1 MLFRSSLRLALQM
14 EPANEET
21 IGVLGELL
29 VADGR
34 PGEALALID
43 RIPENDRTRKIAATA
58 RLGEAQ
64 TDDYD
69 TQLTALLDSVKADD
83 DARQKF
89 VDILELM
96 GAEDPRTSD
105 YRRKLTTRLY

>member
-1 MLFRSSLRLALQM
+1 M
-14 EPANEET
+14 
-21 IGVLGELL
+21 

-34 PGEALALID
+34 TEEALALIE
-43 RIPENDRTRKIAATA
+43 RIPDNDRTRKIAATA
-58 RLGEAQ
+58 RIGEAP

-69 TQLTALLDSVKADD
+69 VELTALLDSVKADD

-96 GAEDPRTSD
+96 GADDPRTSD